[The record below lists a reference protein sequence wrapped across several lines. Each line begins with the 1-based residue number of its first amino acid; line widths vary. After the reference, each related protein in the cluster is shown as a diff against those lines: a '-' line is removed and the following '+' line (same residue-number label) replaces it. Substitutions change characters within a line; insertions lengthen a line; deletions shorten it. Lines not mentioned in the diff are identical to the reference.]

1 MPGRV
6 NVASLTGLPGPVH
19 ELCQRFVA
27 AGWPDEALPN
37 YGGWVAADA
46 LTDVTSGQIL
56 GRIGIR
62 NAFATKL
69 ETITERSAPYTK
81 QRVNQIMAGMHV
93 LARCNWPVMS
103 VPMISPDNLET
114 LAREIVKATAMRDRK
129 V

>member
-19 ELCQRFVA
+19 ELCQRFAA

-37 YGGWVAADA
+37 YGGWVAADK

-62 NAFATKL
+62 NVFATML

-81 QRVNQIMAGMHV
+81 QRVNQIMVKMRV
-93 LARCNWPVMS
+93 LDRCNWRVNS
-103 VPMISPDNLET
+103 VPMIAPGDLET
-114 LAREIVKATAMRDRK
+114 LAVEAVTATPTRDRK